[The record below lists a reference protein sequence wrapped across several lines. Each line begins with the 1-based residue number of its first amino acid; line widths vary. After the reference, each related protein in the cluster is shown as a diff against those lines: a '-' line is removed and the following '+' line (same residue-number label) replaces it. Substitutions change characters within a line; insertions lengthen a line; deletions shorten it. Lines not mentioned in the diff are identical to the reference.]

1 MPSKPCAACS
11 RRCSY
16 DARPP
21 TPTHALD
28 LVADEIAGANA
39 PCVTSSFQAE
49 CVVLVH
55 MLQRVRPDIPVLF
68 LDTVHHFPQTLAY
81 RDEIAR
87 KWNLNLVT
95 LRAAGPQPGL
105 WQQDLKAC
113 CGVHK
118 VEPLFGALERYDTW
132 FTGLRREQSPTR
144 ATLDE
149 IEPFSLPTGTVAAQ
163 GEPARALAHE
173 GRLGLRQGARHPAAA
188 ALRPRLHQHR
198 LRAVHDRCRSTRR
211 TNAQAAGAARSW
223 NAASICNRLSNNRV
237 PGCLGARCGVPG
249 CRVPGAECQR
259 AGVPGAGDQGAGC
272 RKLGSQSAGS
282 WKLPAGQFTLRPL
295 TSRAGAG
302 TAPRR

>member
-1 MPSKPCAACS
+1 MTQTPA
-11 RRCSY
+11 
-16 DARPP
+16 
-21 TPTHALD
+21 PTHALD

-68 LDTVHHFPQTLAY
+68 LDTVHHFPLTLAY

-95 LRAAGPQPGL
+95 LRACRPQPGL

-132 FTGLRREQSPTR
+132 FTGLRREQSPSR

-149 IEPFSLPTGTVAAQ
+149 IEPFSLPTGTVLRKVS
-163 GEPARALAHE
+163 PLAHWRTKDVWAYAKE
-173 GRLGLRQGARHPAAA
+173 HEIPLLPLYDLGYTSIGCEPCTSLPLDPSNERSGR
-188 ALRPRLHQHR
+188 
-198 LRAVHDRCRSTRR
+198 
-211 TNAQAAGAARSW
+211 W
-223 NAASICNRLSNNRV
+223 
-237 PGCLGARCGVPG
+237 
-249 CRVPGAECQR
+249 
-259 AGVPGAGDQGAGC
+259 
-272 RKLGSQSAGS
+272 
-282 WKLPAGQFTLRPL
+282 AGQKLECGIHL
-295 TSRAGAG
+295 QQVE
-302 TAPRR
+302 

>member
-1 MPSKPCAACS
+1 MTAT
-11 RRCSY
+11 
-16 DARPP
+16 P

-68 LDTVHHFPQTLAY
+68 LDTVHHFPLTLAY

-95 LRAAGPQPGL
+95 LKARRPQPGL

-132 FTGLRREQSPTR
+132 FTGLRREQSPSR

-149 IEPFSLPTGTVAAQ
+149 IESFSLPTGTVLRKVSPLARWRTKDVWAYAKEQ
-163 GEPARALAHE
+163 DIPLLPLYDLGYTSIGCEPCTSLPLDPSNERS
-173 GRLGLRQGARHPAAA
+173 GR
-188 ALRPRLHQHR
+188 
-198 LRAVHDRCRSTRR
+198 
-211 TNAQAAGAARSW
+211 W
-223 NAASICNRLSNNRV
+223 
-237 PGCLGARCGVPG
+237 
-249 CRVPGAECQR
+249 
-259 AGVPGAGDQGAGC
+259 
-272 RKLGSQSAGS
+272 
-282 WKLPAGQFTLRPL
+282 AGQKLECGIHL
-295 TSRAGAG
+295 QKVDG
-302 TAPRR
+302 